1 MKAGQPNLAV
11 RLDSEDIEL
20 LEQLRKREKM
30 TRSEIVRR
38 AIRKVAREAGLL
50 PPEQQPCLF

>member
-1 MKAGQPNLAV
+1 MTPGKPNLAV

-30 TRSEIVRR
+30 TRSELVRR

-50 PPEQQPCLF
+50 PLKDTSVL

>member
-1 MKAGQPNLAV
+1 MTPGKPNLAV

-30 TRSEIVRR
+30 TRSELVRR

-50 PPEQQPCLF
+50 PPKEASLL

>member
-1 MKAGQPNLAV
+1 MNPGAPNLAV
-11 RLDSEDIEL
+11 RLDAEDIEL

-50 PPEQQPCLF
+50 APKQESLF

>member
-1 MKAGQPNLAV
+1 MQPGKPNLAV

-30 TRSEIVRR
+30 TRSELVRR

-50 PPEQQPCLF
+50 PAKEASVL

>member
-11 RLDSEDIEL
+11 RLDAEDIEL

-38 AIRKVAREAGLL
+38 AIRKIAREAGLL
-50 PPEQQPCLF
+50 PPEQASLF

>member
-11 RLDSEDIEL
+11 RLDAEDIEL
-20 LEQLRKREKM
+20 LEQLRKRVKM

-50 PPEQQPCLF
+50 PPEQATLL

>member
-1 MKAGQPNLAV
+1 MTPGKPNLAV

-30 TRSEIVRR
+30 TRSELVRR

-50 PPEQQPCLF
+50 PPKDASVL

>member
-1 MKAGQPNLAV
+1 MTPGKPNLAV

-38 AIRKVAREAGLL
+38 AIRKIAREAGLL
-50 PPEQQPCLF
+50 PPEQTSLL

>member
-1 MKAGQPNLAV
+1 MTPGKPNLAV

-30 TRSEIVRR
+30 SRSELVRR
-38 AIRKVAREAGLL
+38 AIRKIAREAGLL
-50 PPEQQPCLF
+50 SSEKVNVL

>member
-1 MKAGQPNLAV
+1 MTPGKPNLAV

-30 TRSEIVRR
+30 TRSELVRR
-38 AIRKVAREAGLL
+38 AIRKIAREAGLL
-50 PPEQQPCLF
+50 KPEQPSLF